1 MYYHDRQASRL
12 VSGPNPRA
20 AATSGTFGMKRIV
33 VLCDGTWQRPDGRY
47 ASNVVHMARCV
58 LPRSSDGV
66 EQIVYYQEGLGSNG
80 GVDALNAG
88 AFGRGI
94 DAEIQRLYR
103 FLVHNY
109 RDGDELFFF
118 GFSRGAYTV
127 RSTIGMLRNAWLLHK
142 AHAGMIPRA
151 YHIYRT
157 RWGPDADN
165 AVRFREPHCR
175 AVRVRFLGVWD
186 TVGALGIP
194 IALFDGLNEERYGF
208 HDTTISRIV
217 EHACHALAIDE
228 RRKPF
233 APTVWKTRSDR
244 KRTEQAW
251 FSGSHSDIGGGHREA
266 GLSLISLQWIA
277 SQAAQA
283 GLALDQTLLDHVM
296 SRNNREVVHDT
307 VPLPYRIFGTAERAI
322 GITNPDEILHPSAE
336 QRFLR
341 EPDYRP
347 RNLVEYLARDEQIR
361 LPI

>member
-1 MYYHDRQASRL
+1 MLANNERMADMNEALALERRVWDLLGRNDIKLAINTCETLNHDHP
-12 VSGPNPRA
+12 G
-20 AATSGTFGMKRIV
+20 
-33 VLCDGTWQRPDGRY
+33 Y
-47 ASNVVHMARCV
+47 ASGWHTTSHLALKLGNGSMAV
-58 LPRSSDGV
+58 SAIDK
-66 EQIVYYQEGLGSNG
+66 
-80 GVDALNAG
+80 ALSLEP
-88 AFGRGI
+88 
-94 DAEIQRLYR
+94 DK
-103 FLVHNY
+103 
-109 RDGDELFFF
+109 
-118 GFSRGAYTV
+118 TP
-127 RSTIGMLRNAWLLHK
+127 WLLQK
-142 AHAGMIPRA
+142 AHAGLIPRA

-194 IALFDGLNEERYGF
+194 IKLFDGLNEDRYGF

-233 APTVWKTRSDR
+233 APTIWKTRSGR

-251 FSGSHSDIGGGHREA
+251 FSGSHADIGGGHREA
-266 GLSLISLQWIA
+266 GLSLISLHWIA

-283 GLALDQTLLDHVM
+283 GLALDQTLLDRVL
-296 SRNNREVVHDT
+296 SRNTREVVHDT
-307 VPLPYRIFGTAERAI
+307 VPLAYRIFGTAERAI